1 MQLSPEQQERS
12 MERNILSR
20 LVGEDQLAYV
30 LAERESP
37 LEKSEGESVTLN
49 IDGEG
54 IARAC
59 PFPATSP
66 DVTSTPD
73 LDKSP
78 HKDTSNGCV
87 SGVEDSASDFQ
98 SLAEQLTDSYAE
110 LAIQVTELSD
120 QLDAAKAA
128 REQELIEKERLAHR
142 LTALLDSLPG
152 GVLVLDRHHTVILA
166 NPIAVDMLGE
176 PLLNMNFLSVI
187 GEVARSI
194 AADGKQIVMNN
205 GRRVTIS
212 NQTQDEYG
220 DQIVLLTDVTDA
232 YEAQA
237 ADHRRER
244 LSALGEMVARL
255 AHQIR
260 TPLASALLY
269 VGALKRPLNAPSEQ
283 AEIADKIRDRLKHLE
298 QLVDDSLDYVRGG
311 GSEMSECSLFE
322 LLDALKASV
331 EPVLLAQGGNW
342 SEKRP
347 GHDVLL
353 IANQEGLLSA
363 LTAIAENGLQMS
375 DAERPALVISAELVN
390 DGLAICIADNG
401 PGVDEAAIERIFDPF
416 YTTRT
421 GGTGLGLALAAMIS
435 RNHDAKWS
443 VANQESG
450 GAAFTLLLP
459 LSRVLMTT
467 ANQLES
473 MLAVESSSKEMK
485 HAH

>member
-1 MQLSPEQQERS
+1 MQLSPEQHES
-12 MERNILSR
+12 SAERNILSR
-20 LVGEDQLAYV
+20 LVEEDQLAYV
-30 LAERESP
+30 LADRKARLDQPEDERVTANIGTQGITRACLLPPTSQGTTSAPDLGESP
-37 LEKSEGESVTLN
+37 
-49 IDGEG
+49 
-54 IARAC
+54 
-59 PFPATSP
+59 
-66 DVTSTPD
+66 
-73 LDKSP
+73 DK
-78 HKDTSNGCV
+78 DRSNGRIPEV
-87 SGVEDSASDFQ
+87 GDSASEFQ

-120 QLDAAKAA
+120 QLDAAKAE

-187 GEVARSI
+187 GEVAKSI

-220 DQIVLLTDVTDA
+220 DQIVLLTDVTEA

-283 AEIADKIRDRLKHLE
+283 SEIADKIRDRLRHLE

-331 EPVLLAQGGNW
+331 EPVLLAQGGHW
-342 SEKRP
+342 SEQRP

-375 DAERPALVISAELVN
+375 KADQPALAITAEFV
-390 DGLAICIADNG
+390 DEGLAIRIADNG
-401 PGVDEAAIERIFDPF
+401 PGVDEAAIERMFDPF
-416 YTTRT
+416 YTTRA

-443 VANQESG
+443 VSNQASG

-473 MLAVESSSKEMK
+473 MLAIDPSSKETK

>member
-12 MERNILSR
+12 MERNILSTMVQEG
-20 LVGEDQLAYV
+20 LGADGPVGRGAQLDEP
-30 LAERESP
+30 ERKRVAASVDALGISRAIPAAATAHAISKSGGSESD
-37 LEKSEGESVTLN
+37 S
-49 IDGEG
+49 
-54 IARAC
+54 
-59 PFPATSP
+59 
-66 DVTSTPD
+66 
-73 LDKSP
+73 
-78 HKDTSNGCV
+78 
-87 SGVEDSASDFQ
+87 SASDFQ
-98 SLAEQLTDSYAE
+98 SLAKQLTDSYAE
-110 LAIQVTELSD
+110 LASQVTELSD

-187 GEVARSI
+187 GEVAKSI

-220 DQIVLLTDVTDA
+220 DQIVLLTDVTEA

-331 EPVLLAQGGNW
+331 EPVLLAQGGQW
-342 SEKRP
+342 REERP

-353 IANQEGLLSA
+353 IANQEGLLIRVNGHCRKR
-363 LTAIAENGLQMS
+363 LTNERC
-375 DAERPALVISAELVN
+375 RPA
-390 DGLAICIADNG
+390 CTCH
-401 PGVDEAAIERIFDPF
+401 
-416 YTTRT
+416 Y
-421 GGTGLGLALAAMIS
+421 S
-435 RNHDAKWS
+435 RAC
-443 VANQESG
+443 
-450 GAAFTLLLP
+450 
-459 LSRVLMTT
+459 
-467 ANQLES
+467 
-473 MLAVESSSKEMK
+473 
-485 HAH
+485 